1 MGKLGR
7 GSCPRLTFF
16 WRQSVYWVCKIKS
29 NFLSIMRR
37 DNVTFPVLTISAPAA
52 FSDHWFCGIFF
63 QESLGRY
70 LDLHELYYQY
80 VNSKFGEP
88 IEYSAY
94 LDVFSDTDKIP
105 RKMKMTRWIVFSVEL
120 IWQSFGI
127 YGHPSL
133 YLYRLLT
140 FCCSISSGSTENIW
154 RIFWS
159 ICYTFSSGQNPCKI
173 LIEFCQRWLILFG
186 HCSKFV
192 ACLG

>member
-1 MGKLGR
+1 MSHFQYWQFLLLQ
-7 GSCPRLTFF
+7 PFLITD
-16 WRQSVYWVCKIKS
+16 SVE
-29 NFLSIMRR
+29 
-37 DNVTFPVLTISAPAA
+37 
-52 FSDHWFCGIFF
+52 FF
-63 QESLGRY
+63 QEALGRY

-159 ICYTFSSGQNPCKI
+159 ICYTFSSVQSPCKI
-173 LIEFCQRWLILFG
+173 LIEFCQRWLILSG

-192 ACLG
+192 AFLA